1 MARIVAHVPDLLFG
15 SKVQG
20 MLAAAGHEVALVSSA
35 DGARAAA
42 DGIDL
47 FVVDLFFDSDE
58 GIALVAA
65 MKADGTLGDAPVLAA
80 YAHTAPD
87 VRAAAMAAGF
97 DLVVPRSR
105 MAREGVALADGL
117 LALSSGSDDQSRP
130 SGGT

>member
-1 MARIVAHVPDLLFG
+1 MARVVAHVPDLLFG

-20 MLAAAGHEVALVSSA
+20 MLAAAGHDVTVVGSA

-47 FVVDLFFDSDE
+47 LVVDLFFDADA

-65 MKADGTLGDAPVLAA
+65 MKADGTLGDARVLATF
-80 YAHTAPD
+80 AHTAPE
-87 VRAAAMAAGF
+87 VRAAALAAGF

-105 MAREGVALADGL
+105 MARDGAALVARL
-117 LALSSGSDDQSRP
+117 LEEPQSRP